1 MNTRSDRKSRKCK
14 KVTISGGIVRK
25 AEILSRVRQ
34 IYVKLKKIK
43 TSHRTVLEMGRG
55 HSKNECRRALTSA
68 PKAYSGKTCFSL
80 FLDKKIR
87 VFLRLS
93 ASNS

>member
-14 KVTISGGIVRK
+14 QVTISGGIVRK

-55 HSKNECRRALTSA
+55 RALTSA
-68 PKAYSGKTCFSL
+68 EKP
-80 FLDKKIR
+80 
-87 VFLRLS
+87 V
-93 ASNS
+93 